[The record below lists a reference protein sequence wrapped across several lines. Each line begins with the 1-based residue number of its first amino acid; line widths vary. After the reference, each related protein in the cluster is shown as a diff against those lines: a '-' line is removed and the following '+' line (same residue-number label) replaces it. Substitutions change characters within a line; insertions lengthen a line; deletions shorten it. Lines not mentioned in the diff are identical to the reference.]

1 LTIQNLTKSEEW
13 LLEEM
18 VIQHLKDKDSGA
30 LIWSPD
36 NVADRISPI
45 FTEELSTDK
54 EINETLM
61 KLISY
66 TYAKPYEID
75 YQKVQCI
82 VEPNGVLAVKR
93 SLIPLAKKVNDKKSF
108 NRIIDNSIGNNEVK
122 KELKSLGDEIRK
134 KAEFEIIES
143 LLRFL
148 IRQGSDVIPYIV
160 NLLND

>member
-1 LTIQNLTKSEEW
+1 MIPNLTKSEEW

-18 VIQHLKDKDSGA
+18 VIQHLKDKDSGVV

-36 NVADRISPI
+36 NVADRIPPI

-54 EINETLM
+54 EINEVLM

-93 SLIPLAKKVNDKKSF
+93 SLIPLAKKN
-108 NRIIDNSIGNNEVK
+108 
-122 KELKSLGDEIRK
+122 
-134 KAEFEIIES
+134 
-143 LLRFL
+143 
-148 IRQGSDVIPYIV
+148 
-160 NLLND
+160 